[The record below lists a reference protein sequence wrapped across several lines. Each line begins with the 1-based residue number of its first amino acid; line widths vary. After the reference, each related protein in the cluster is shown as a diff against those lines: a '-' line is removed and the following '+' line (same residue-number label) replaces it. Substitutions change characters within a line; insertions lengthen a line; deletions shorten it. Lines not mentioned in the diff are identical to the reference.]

1 MAFVYTYDEIYECVK
16 TYFKFEHMK
25 LLQNYENL
33 ASIVS
38 AMFGGGKKKPNN
50 VYNATNANELISQMR
65 RSVNGGK

>member
-1 MAFVYTYDEIYECVK
+1 
-16 TYFKFEHMK
+16 MK